1 MFGAA
6 YTLCFGES
14 TACVAV
20 AVRKPAD
27 GIGLVLLIDR
37 RTLCESLFIR
47 ATAPLWRFVVRLS
60 GELYMSIK
68 NSVARPRKTPFS
80 ARLFA
85 FLLSAFFVA
94 SVFPFSV
101 IASVTVDDGTTS
113 DTITG
118 NFSTSDD
125 ADSTYVSA
133 TNTFSDGSPVYYL
146 VTQDATKSSLTSVAY
161 QGVTYP
167 LAGVVVG
174 SDINAMKVTNAAGQS
189 VSIFAANTTI
199 FFDSGVYNDSDSTAY
214 TRFSQ
219 TNLSLVGLYEN
230 ASGDPTASLTKSA
243 RSDGAIERNIIMNQ
257 NVYYE
262 NLIFDGLS
270 RNMTTIKNRGEYF
283 FFISG
288 VASPWDGTVG
298 LVMKNCV
305 IQNVGASNTAYSSK
319 NVAINIYSSSGQ
331 HNFDGLII
339 RSVKTC
345 PGYGIVSMNRSTNNY
360 YYDLTIDGSSANTSA
375 NSIKIEDTDSGSD
388 VPFSTYRNVFA
399 GTLSLTQTGNR
410 GYVYVQR
417 YQYAGTYVPS
427 EYRYARYSTSNGST
441 YSSAINIYSA
451 LPAASTSSAILDLT
465 DNYWVVRTDVSTSVE
480 SQIAAIKTV
489 LSRVASSG
497 VPNSVPSYNIKLV
510 TGTGTIGTFS
520 VPDLGSSAVNLV
532 AVNLLASGN
541 PDAYNS
547 TSLIPFSA
555 SGSITLKS
563 TDKSGIKIYNVDFD
577 SLAGYTMRETISGV
591 SLLTPSDPNEVAPP
605 SGYPV
610 YSGYAMISSAK
621 VSGSSSDTFA
631 NCVFSVLAEDI
642 TVNNSITEL
651 GLTQSITFDADIS
664 QGYTEAGVLCSSS
677 TVSDTGIVWY
687 SSDPSILSIDH
698 DTGLA
703 TALSLGTVTITAKS
717 VDTNNAGEIEKPYAI
732 FTVNVVNLYQV
743 DYDGNHN
750 DSGTV
755 PSSVKVLS
763 GKTTIV
769 LSGTDL
775 VRDGYSFDG
784 WNTEADGSGKLYK
797 AGDSLTVDST
807 IVLYAHWVKNPDPT
821 PTATP
826 TATATPT
833 PTAVPTTAPTATPAS
848 GALGVSRD
856 PTTTPTAS
864 PTATPAADVLGVTKT
879 GEQTNLLLPAI
890 AISLV
895 VISASCFVFL
905 IIRRRNTKD

>member
-1 MFGAA
+1 
-6 YTLCFGES
+6 
-14 TACVAV
+14 
-20 AVRKPAD
+20 
-27 GIGLVLLIDR
+27 
-37 RTLCESLFIR
+37 
-47 ATAPLWRFVVRLS
+47 
-60 GELYMSIK
+60 MSIM
-68 NSVARPRKTPFS
+68 SSIYTSRKTTYS

-94 SVFPFSV
+94 SILPVSV
-101 IASVTVDDGTTS
+101 IASVTVDDGNTS
-113 DTITG
+113 ATVTG
-118 NFSTSDD
+118 NFSTSDA
-125 ADSTYVSA
+125 ADSTYVAA

-146 VTQDATKSSLTSVAY
+146 VTQDATKSSLTSVEY

-167 LAGVVVG
+167 LAGVVIG
-174 SDINAMKVTNAAGQS
+174 SDINAMKATNAAGQL

-219 TNLSLVGLYEN
+219 NNLSLVGLYEDAN
-230 ASGDPTASLTKSA
+230 GDPTASLTKSA

-262 NLIFDGLS
+262 NLIFDGLN

-288 VASPWDGTVG
+288 VSSPWNGTDG

-305 IQNVGASNTAYSSK
+305 IQNVGASNTAFSSK

-331 HNFDGLII
+331 HNFDGLVI

-345 PGYGIVSMNRSTNNY
+345 YGFGIVSMNRATNNY
-360 YYDLTIDGSSANTSA
+360 YKDLAIDGSSANSSA

-399 GTLSLTQTGNR
+399 GTLSLTQSGNR

-451 LPAASTSSAILDLT
+451 LPAASTSAAILDLT
-465 DNYWVVRTDVSTSVE
+465 DNYWVVRTDGSTSVE

-497 VPNSVPSYNIKLV
+497 VPTSVPSYNIKLV

-520 VPDLGSSAVNLV
+520 VPDLGSFAVNLV

-555 SGSITLKS
+555 GGSITLKS
-563 TDKSGIKIYNVDFD
+563 TDKSGIKIYNIDFD
-577 SLAGYTMRETISGV
+577 ALAGYTMHEVTSGV
-591 SLLTPSDPNEVAPP
+591 SLLTPTDPNESAPP

-610 YSGYAMISSAK
+610 YSGYAVASAAK
-621 VSGSSSDTFA
+621 VVGSSSGTFA
-631 NCVFSVLAEDI
+631 NCAFSSLAENI
-642 TVNNSITEL
+642 AINNAVTEI
-651 GLTQSITFDADIS
+651 GLTQTITFDADIT
-664 QGYTEAGVLCSSS
+664 QGYTASGVLPSAS
-677 TVSDTGIVWY
+677 TVSDTTITWY
-687 SSDPSILSIDH
+687 SSDPSILSIDPN
-698 DTGLA
+698 TGLA
-703 TALSLGTVTITAKS
+703 TANSLGTVKITAKS
-717 VDTNNAGEIEKPYAI
+717 VDANNAGEIEKPYAT

-743 DYDGNHN
+743 TYYGNHN

-755 PSSVKVLS
+755 PDSVQILS

-784 WNTEADGSGKLYK
+784 WNTEADGSGTLYK
-797 AGDSLTVDST
+797 VGDSLTVDST
-807 IVLYAHWVKNPDPT
+807 IVLYAHWVKIPDPTPTTT

-826 TATATPT
+826 TPTPSATATA
-833 PTAVPTTAPTATPAS
+833 TASPTATPAT

-856 PTTTPTAS
+856 PTAT
-864 PTATPAADVLGVTKT
+864 PTATPSSDVLGVTKT
-879 GEQTNLLLPAI
+879 GEETNILLPAI
-890 AISLV
+890 AIALAA
-895 VISASCFVFL
+895 ISASCFVFL
-905 IIRRRNTKD
+905 LIRRRNTKD